1 MTPIKLP
8 ACERLPSTLCIR
20 SSKDECPPLLTHTN
34 SQALCKSTCWND
46 SIETLKK
53 TCAQEYP
60 ERAMYVQGSIDS
72 RNSAIHNAYHTS
84 LRPSS
89 LFEPRHPS
97 LKVVDSK
104 ISLLHPTWR
113 RLART
118 SRRCTEENV
127 YRTLAA
133 QRHPKHV
140 AECLSER
147 SPRAIDSAHQG
158 RMSNSSPL
166 EIDS

>member
-89 LFEPRHPS
+89 SFEPRHPS
-97 LKVVDSK
+97 LKVVFQQHCAKVPKNWDGKATRSQCGDGEIQQRTAMLATRRRQGDS
-104 ISLLHPTWR
+104 P
-113 RLART
+113 
-118 SRRCTEENV
+118 
-127 YRTLAA
+127 
-133 QRHPKHV
+133 RHPH
-140 AECLSER
+140 S
-147 SPRAIDSAHQG
+147 
-158 RMSNSSPL
+158 SNP
-166 EIDS
+166 